1 MDDPLAQ
8 LQHSPAARHWGKI
21 GTNHHHG
28 INLPLFSL
36 RSNQSCGI
44 GEFTDLIPLIPWCR
58 KLGFDI
64 IQLLPINDG
73 GPETS
78 PYCALSAS
86 ALNPLHLGLARLPY
100 LDQVAGAKPQLSRIR
115 RLNHAQR
122 IPYPEVFA
130 EREDF
135 LKTYFK
141 EVGSKFTSTYDYLL
155 FLSRYPWLQ
164 AYALFK
170 AIKAERQW
178 EPWEAWPQELQQ
190 ADAPELRQRYQE
202 QIAYHCVIQYLCFKQ
217 MQEVKKT
224 AEEAGLYL
232 KGDIPILVNRES
244 SDVWQWR
251 HLFSL
256 EYAAGAPPDMY
267 AVEGQKWGFPLYN
280 WEEMEKS
287 HYLWWKQRLDAATQ
301 LYHLYRLDHVVGFF
315 RIWGIPVEKPP
326 KEGKFIPADPAVW
339 IAHGEGIMRMMLSHC
354 PMLPIGEDL
363 GTVPPEVR
371 ACLKQLGICGTKVM
385 RWERYW
391 DGDMSFIPYHNYP
404 IASMTTVSTHD
415 SPTLALWWR
424 DYANEAM
431 AFARF
436 KGWEY
441 DPQLSQS
448 HRREILRDSHHTSS
462 LFHINLLNEY
472 LALIPL
478 MTWPKA
484 EDERINLPGIV
495 SDINWTY
502 RFRPTIEEMIA
513 SEPLAQEMRNL
524 LH

>member
-1 MDDPLAQ
+1 MDVSELSQ
-8 LQHSPAARHWGKI
+8 TPAAKHWSKI
-21 GTNHHHG
+21 GPRHHHG

-36 RSNQSCGI
+36 RSSQSCGI
-44 GEFTDLIPLIPWCR
+44 GEFTDLLPLIDWCR
-58 KLGFDI
+58 TLGFDV
-64 IQLLPINDG
+64 IQLLPINDC

-86 ALNPLHLGLARLPY
+86 ALNPLHLGLSALPY
-100 LDQVAGAKPQLSRIR
+100 LDEISDAKVQLAHLR
-115 RLNHAQR
+115 RLNHTQR
-122 IPYPEVFA
+122 IPYPEVHA
-130 EREDF
+130 EREAF

-141 EVGSKFTSTYDYLL
+141 EVGSKFLSTYDYLL
-155 FLSRYPWLQ
+155 FLSRYPWLEG
-164 AYALFK
+164 YALFK
-170 AIKAERQW
+170 AIKTERNW
-178 EPWEAWPQELQQ
+178 EPWEAWPQEFHPGNS
-190 ADAPELRQRYQE
+190 AELRQRFRQ
-202 QIAYHCVIQYLCFKQ
+202 QIAYHCLVQYLCFKQ

-224 AEEAGLYL
+224 AELSGLFL

-251 HLFSL
+251 SLFSL

-267 AVEGQKWGFPLYN
+267 AAEGQKWGFPLYN

-287 HYLWWKQRLDAATQ
+287 HYIWWKQRLDAAAQ

-315 RIWGIPVEKPP
+315 RIWGIPVDRPP
-326 KEGKFIPADPAVW
+326 REGKFIPSDPAVW
-339 IAHGEGIMRMMLSHC
+339 IAHGESIMRMMLGHC
-354 PMLPIGEDL
+354 PLLPIGEDL

-371 ACLKQLGICGTKVM
+371 ACLKHLGICGTKVM

-391 DGDMSFIPYHNYP
+391 DGDRSFIPYGNYP
-404 IASMTTVSTHD
+404 VASMTTVSTHD
-415 SPTLALWWR
+415 SPTLSLWWR
-424 DYANEAM
+424 DHAEEAM
-431 AFARF
+431 ALARF

-441 DPQLSQS
+441 HPVLPQDQ
-448 HRREILRDSHHTSS
+448 RRELLRDSHRTSS

-495 SDINWTY
+495 SDSNWTY
-502 RFRPTIEEMIA
+502 RFRPTIEEMISSA
-513 SEPLAQEMRNL
+513 PLGNEMKNL
-524 LH
+524 IA